1 MYSDAARCTIEPM
14 ANLVRTQ
21 IYLSEDEIEAL
32 ERVSLRTGAS
42 RSELIR
48 RAVREA
54 YDIREASTVEERLA
68 ALQGAAGIWADRP
81 FTTEEYLDAIRHG
94 RPLPDE

>member
-1 MYSDAARCTIEPM
+1 MT
-14 ANLVRTQ
+14 RTQ
-21 IYLSEDEIEAL
+21 ISLSQDDLDALDEAS
-32 ERVSLRTGAS
+32 RRTGSS

-48 RAVREA
+48 RAVRERYGTA
-54 YDIREASTVEERLA
+54 TRMTIEEKLA
-68 ALQGAAGIWADRP
+68 ALEASAGLWADRP